1 MADASDRP
9 PFLRTW
15 RRIYLVA
22 LLNLAFWIA
31 LLAIFTRLYEPA
43 A

>member
-1 MADASDRP
+1 MADATDRP

-22 LLNLAFWIA
+22 LLNLAFWIVV
-31 LLAIFTRLYEPA
+31 LAAFTQRYEPVP
-43 A
+43 